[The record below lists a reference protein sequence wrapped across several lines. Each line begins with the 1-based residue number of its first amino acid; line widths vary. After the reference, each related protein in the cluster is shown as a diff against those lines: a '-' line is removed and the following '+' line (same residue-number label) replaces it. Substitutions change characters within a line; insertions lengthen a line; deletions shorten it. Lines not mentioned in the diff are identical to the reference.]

1 MHALVTGGAGFIGS
15 HLAKKLIDEGAIV
28 TVIDNLSTGY
38 ECNIPSNCDFINLDL
53 TDSDFLKKMPESI
66 SHVFHLAA
74 QSSGEIS
81 YENPSYDL
89 KINAMS
95 TLELLKWSLEQK
107 VEKFLY
113 TSSMNVYGNVED
125 KPITE
130 QQIVA
135 PESFYAVGKVASE
148 NYLKIFFD
156 IGLNTT
162 VLRLFN
168 VYGPGQNLENLKQGM
183 LSIYIAY
190 ILKNEPIIVKG
201 SLNRFRDFVY
211 IDDVISSILSAIN
224 YNSQFDIFNICT
236 GIRTTVNEAL
246 DSILKVFKKKDYR
259 IYENDGTPRDQF
271 GIYGDNRKAKSLLNW
286 QNKTSLEKGL
296 TQIFEALKERS

>member
-15 HLAKKLIDEGAIV
+15 HLAKKLIDEGAVV

-38 ECNIPSNCDFINLDL
+38 EYNIPSNCDFINLDL
-53 TDSDFLKKMPESI
+53 TGRDFLKKMPESI

-130 QQIVA
+130 EQIVA

-190 ILKNEPIIVKG
+190 IIKNEPIIVKG
-201 SLNRFRDFVY
+201 SLNRFRDFIY

-236 GIRTTVNEAL
+236 GIRTTVNEAI
-246 DSILKVFKKKDYR
+246 DSILKVFEKKDYR
-259 IYENDGTPRDQF
+259 IYEHDGTPRDQF
-271 GIYGDNRKAKSLLNW
+271 GIYGDNQKAKSLLNW

-296 TQIFEALKERS
+296 TQIFEGLKEKS